1 MSTQKRPKVR
11 RKGTKTNKE
20 LNDLMMPQTPQKHM
34 IFKELLEENRN
45 TKLKIR
51 AVESKIEARLE
62 K

>member
-1 MSTQKRPKVR
+1 
-11 RKGTKTNKE
+11 
-20 LNDLMMPQTPQKHM
+20 M

>member
-1 MSTQKRPKVR
+1 
-11 RKGTKTNKE
+11 
-20 LNDLMMPQTPQKHM
+20 M

-51 AVESKIEARLE
+51 AVEDKIAARLE